1 MKKMYL
7 LFILVLFSINSAY
20 AEPFSISRVQK
31 TAGVAF
37 ADMNYD
43 LPYKDVITDYD
54 YSKLNDKAKVKKA
67 NEFLLKLNRKAKYLR
82 NADTDSMN
90 KGYAYFLAF
99 HKYIMESLESI
110 KDEKVKKSQE
120 YHLAYTLGY
129 LAKNGLYEYESI
141 LSHIKNLKDMSL
153 AQMKKYIEHKK
164 DDTEL
169 LEKIYKLITVLNKY
183 NFSNDNLAVAHLYDI
198 LKDNNISDTVLFEY
212 GYLDI
217 LNSNQNFFSAISTDG
232 SGGYCSIDV
241 DLKSIDAVVLNTFI
255 ENFSDTYKSF
265 SDFEKQQNYGESL
278 FYGIIS
284 DNTLSM
290 DIMYYFYPFNKNVY
304 VVMPAGTPNNYNIY
318 LLTIDNIE
326 MVDKDNG
333 LDRNLFIDN
342 KAAVNTI
349 SGWTSEELLQ
359 KSLNSEVQVNNEEL
373 VKLAPNSPFIKNSKF
388 DDDAFME
395 YIKEYIDIPAASK
408 FYVSHYKFDINN
420 DGKDELIMYPYF
432 ELSRTYA
439 TIGNIFLAD
448 EKTLK
453 IKDDN
458 KMGEFLKE
466 LSSNIE
472 PLNKSKITALV
483 NKYAKTKIQEADI
496 LDAVSDGFKF
506 YLYEYN
512 GMKKI
517 ALMSGNIFVDIL
529 DKSDKQDIN
538 INYYQIY
545 TSNPKLVWKGK
556 TKNGKPVN
564 LLNLDASFDMSK
576 ASTLSEK
583 AIVNDVN
590 LRMLDRLSSD
600 KYFKSIKNADSE
612 EKNMLLNERR
622 QMNKDIKNCN
632 GDKKCIYDILYNDV
646 FNKGA

>member
-1 MKKMYL
+1 MQKVF
-7 LFILVLFSINSAY
+7 LFIIIMMFSFNILY

-31 TAGVAF
+31 TAGVPLSE
-37 ADMNYD
+37 MNYD

-141 LSHIKNLKDMSL
+141 LTHIKNLKDMSL
-153 AQMKKYIEHKK
+153 AQMKKYIEHKE

-169 LEKIYKLITVLNKY
+169 VEKIYKLITVLNKY
-183 NFSNDNLAVAHLYDI
+183 NFTNDNLAVAHSYDI
-198 LKDNNISDTVLFEY
+198 FKDNNIADTVLFEY

-217 LNSNQNFFSAISTDG
+217 LNSNQDFFSAISTNG

-241 DLKSIDAVVLNTFI
+241 DLKSMDSVILNKFI
-255 ENFSDTYKSF
+255 ETFSDTYKSF
-265 SDFEKQQNYGESL
+265 SDFEKQQDYGESL
-278 FYGIIS
+278 FYDIIS

-290 DIMYYFYPFNKNVY
+290 DVMYYLYPYNKNVY
-304 VVMPAGTPNNYNIY
+304 VIMPESSSTNYNIY

-359 KSLNSEVQVNNEEL
+359 KSLNSKVGIDNEEL
-373 VKLAPNSPFIKNSKF
+373 VKLAPNSPFIKNGKF
-388 DDDAFME
+388 DDTLFME
-395 YIKEYIDIPAASK
+395 YIKEYIDIPAASTS
-408 FYVSHYKFDINN
+408 YVNYYKFDINN

-432 ELSRTYA
+432 ELSRTYT

-448 EKTLK
+448 KKTLK

-458 KMGEFLKE
+458 KLGHFLKE
-466 LSSNIE
+466 LSSNIA
-472 PLNKSKITALV
+472 PLNKSKITSLV

-538 INYYQIY
+538 INYYQTY
-545 TSNPKLVWKGK
+545 KSNPKLVWKGK
-556 TKNGKPVN
+556 TKNGKPVD
-564 LLNLDASFDMSK
+564 LLNLDASFDMNK

-600 KYFKSIKNADSE
+600 AYFKMLDGYAEDS
-612 EKNMLLNERR
+612 KQDALNERR
-622 QMNKDIKNCN
+622 QMNREIKNCN
-632 GDKKCIYDILYNDV
+632 GDNKCIFFILYEDV
-646 FNKGA
+646 FNFGA

>member
-1 MKKMYL
+1 MQKVF
-7 LFILVLFSINSAY
+7 LFIIIMMFSFNILY

-31 TAGVAF
+31 TAGVPLSE
-37 ADMNYD
+37 MNYD

-54 YSKLNDKAKVKKA
+54 YSQLNDKAKVKKA

-90 KGYAYFLAF
+90 KGYVYFLAF

-110 KDEKVKKSQE
+110 KDEKVKNSPE

-141 LSHIKNLKDMSL
+141 LSHVKPLKNMSL
-153 AQMKKYIEHKK
+153 AQMKKYIEHKE

-169 LEKIYKLITVLNKY
+169 VEKIYKLITVLNKY

-217 LNSNQNFFSAISTDG
+217 LNSNQDFFSAISTDG

-241 DLKSIDAVVLNTFI
+241 DLKSIDSVILNKFI
-255 ENFSDTYKSF
+255 ETFSDTYKSF

-290 DIMYYFYPFNKNVY
+290 DVMYYFYPFNKNVY
-304 VVMPAGTPNNYNIY
+304 VIMPAGTPNNYNIY

-333 LDRNLFIDN
+333 LDRNLFIENSSSIN
-342 KAAVNTI
+342 KI
-349 SGWTSEELLQ
+349 SGFTDEELRE
-359 KSLNSEVQVNNEEL
+359 KSLNSELQMNSEEL
-373 VKLAPNSPFIKNSKF
+373 VKLAPNSPFIKNGKF
-388 DDDAFME
+388 DDTLFME

-432 ELSRTYA
+432 ELSRTYK

-466 LSSNIE
+466 ISSNIA
-472 PLNKSKITALV
+472 PLNKGKITALV

-517 ALMSGNIFVDIL
+517 ALMSNNIFVDIL
-529 DKSDKQDIN
+529 DNNDKQDIN
-538 INYYQIY
+538 INYYQINK
-545 TSNPKLVWKGK
+545 SSPKLVWRGK
-556 TKNGKPVN
+556 TKNGKPVD

-600 KYFKSIKNADSE
+600 AYFKMLDGYAEDS
-612 EKNMLLNERR
+612 KQDALNERR
-622 QMNKDIKNCN
+622 QMNREIKNCN
-632 GDKKCIYDILYNDV
+632 GDKRCIYFILYEDV
-646 FNKGA
+646 FNFGA

>member
-1 MKKMYL
+1 M
-7 LFILVLFSINSAY
+7 
-20 AEPFSISRVQK
+20 
-31 TAGVAF
+31 
-37 ADMNYD
+37 
-43 LPYKDVITDYD
+43 
-54 YSKLNDKAKVKKA
+54 
-67 NEFLLKLNRKAKYLR
+67 
-82 NADTDSMN
+82 
-90 KGYAYFLAF
+90 
-99 HKYIMESLESI
+99 
-110 KDEKVKKSQE
+110 
-120 YHLAYTLGY
+120 
-129 LAKNGLYEYESI
+129 
-141 LSHIKNLKDMSL
+141 
-153 AQMKKYIEHKK
+153 
-164 DDTEL
+164 
-169 LEKIYKLITVLNKY
+169 
-183 NFSNDNLAVAHLYDI
+183 AHLYDI

-290 DIMYYFYPFNKNVY
+290 DVMYYFYPFNKNVY
-304 VVMPAGTPNNYNIY
+304 VIMPAGTPNNYNIY

-359 KSLNSEVQVNNEEL
+359 KSLNSKVGIDNEEL
-373 VKLAPNSPFIKNSKF
+373 VKLAPNSPFIKNGKF

-395 YIKEYIDIPAASK
+395 YIKEYIDIPAASR
-408 FYVSHYKFDINN
+408 FYVNYYKFDINN

-432 ELSRTYA
+432 ELSRTYK

-458 KMGEFLKE
+458 KLGHFLKE
-466 LSSNIE
+466 LSSNIA
-472 PLNKSKITALV
+472 PLNKSKITSLV

-512 GMKKI
+512 GMKKT

-529 DKSDKQDIN
+529 DNNDKQDIN
-538 INYYQIY
+538 INYYQINK
-545 TSNPKLVWKGK
+545 SSPKLVWSGK

>member
-1 MKKMYL
+1 MQKIFL
-7 LFILVLFSINSAY
+7 LFIMMLFSFNIVC
-20 AEPFSISRVQK
+20 AEPFSISSVQK
-31 TAGVAF
+31 TAGAAF
-37 ADMNYD
+37 ADMD
-43 LPYKDVITDYD
+43 SELPYKDVIVDYD
-54 YSKLNDKAKVKKA
+54 YSRLDDKEKVKKA
-67 NEFLLKLNRKAKYLR
+67 NEFLLKLNNKAKYLR
-82 NADTDSMN
+82 NADTNNMN
-90 KGYAYFLAF
+90 KGYVYFLAF

-129 LAKNGLYEYESI
+129 LAKNGLYEYESV
-141 LSHIKNLKDMSL
+141 LSHVKNLKDMSL
-153 AQMKKYIEHKK
+153 AQMKKYIKYKE

-169 LEKIYKLITVLNKY
+169 VEKIHKLITVLNKY

-290 DIMYYFYPFNKNVY
+290 DVMYYFYPFNKNVY
-304 VVMPAGTPNNYNIY
+304 VIMPAGTPNNYNIY

-333 LDRNLFIDN
+333 LDRNLFIENSSSIN
-342 KAAVNTI
+342 KI
-349 SGWTSEELLQ
+349 SGFTDEELRE
-359 KSLNSEVQVNNEEL
+359 KSLNREVQVNNDEL
-373 VKLAPNSPFIKNSKF
+373 VKLAPNSPFIKNGKF
-388 DDDAFME
+388 DNDAFME

-408 FYVSHYKFDINN
+408 FYVSYYKFDINN
-420 DGKDELIMYPYF
+420 DSKDELIMYPHF
-432 ELSRTYA
+432 ELSRTYK

-458 KMGEFLKE
+458 KLGQFLKE

-472 PLNKSKITALV
+472 PLNKSKLTSLV

-496 LDAVSDGFKF
+496 LDAVSDGFNF

-512 GMKKI
+512 GMKKT
-517 ALMSGNIFVDIL
+517 ALRSGNIFVDIL
-529 DKSDKQDIN
+529 DNNDKQDIN
-538 INYYQIY
+538 INYYQINK
-545 TSNPKLVWKGK
+545 SNPKLVWKGK
-556 TKNGKPVN
+556 TKNGKPVD

-600 KYFKSIKNADSE
+600 AYFKMLDGYAEDS
-612 EKNMLLNERR
+612 KQDALNERR

-632 GDKKCIYDILYNDV
+632 GDNKCIFFILYEDV
-646 FNKGA
+646 FNFGA

>member
-1 MKKMYL
+1 MD
-7 LFILVLFSINSAY
+7 S
-20 AEPFSISRVQK
+20 E
-31 TAGVAF
+31 
-37 ADMNYD
+37 
-43 LPYKDVITDYD
+43 LPYKDVIVDYD
-54 YSKLNDKAKVKKA
+54 YSRLDDKEKVKKA
-67 NEFLLKLNRKAKYLR
+67 NEFLLKLNKKAKYLR
-82 NADTDSMN
+82 NADTDNMN
-90 KGYAYFLAF
+90 KGYVYFLAF

-153 AQMKKYIEHKK
+153 AQMKKYIKYKE

-169 LEKIYKLITVLNKY
+169 VEKIHKLITVLNKY

-290 DIMYYFYPFNKNVY
+290 DVMYYFYPFNKNVY
-304 VVMPAGTPNNYNIY
+304 VIMPAGTPNNYNIY

-333 LDRNLFIDN
+333 LDRNLFIENSSSIN
-342 KAAVNTI
+342 KI
-349 SGWTSEELLQ
+349 SGFTDEELLQ
-359 KSLNSEVQVNNEEL
+359 KSLNSKVGIDNEEL
-373 VKLAPNSPFIKNSKF
+373 VKLAPNSPFIKNGKF

-395 YIKEYIDIPAASK
+395 YIKEYIDIPAASR
-408 FYVSHYKFDINN
+408 FYVNYYKFDINN

-432 ELSRTYA
+432 ELSRTYK

-458 KMGEFLKE
+458 KLGHFLKE
-466 LSSNIE
+466 LSSNIA
-472 PLNKSKITALV
+472 PLNKSKITSLV

-512 GMKKI
+512 GMKKT
-517 ALMSGNIFVDIL
+517 ALVSGNIFVDIL

-538 INYYQIY
+538 INYYQINK
-545 TSNPKLVWKGK
+545 SSPKLVWSGK
-556 TKNGKPVN
+556 TKNGKPVD
-564 LLNLDASFDMSK
+564 LFNLDASFDMSK

-583 AIVNDVN
+583 AIVNDIN

-600 KYFKSIKNADSE
+600 KYFKEVNNADSE
-612 EKNMLLNERR
+612 AKNMLLNERR

>member
-20 AEPFSISRVQK
+20 AEPFSISSVQK
-31 TAGVAF
+31 TAGVPLSE
-37 ADMNYD
+37 MNYD

-54 YSKLNDKAKVKKA
+54 YSKLNDKAKIKKA

-90 KGYAYFLAF
+90 KDYAYFL
-99 HKYIMESLESI
+99 MESLESI
-110 KDEKVKKSQE
+110 KDEKVKNSDE
-120 YHLAYTLGY
+120 YHLAYILGY
-129 LAKNGLYEYESI
+129 LAKNGLYEYESV
-141 LSHIKNLKDMSL
+141 LSHVKNLKDMSL
-153 AQMKKYIEHKK
+153 AQMKKYIKYKE

-169 LEKIYKLITVLNKY
+169 VEKIHKLITVLNKY

-217 LNSNQNFFSAISTDG
+217 LNSNQDFFSAISTNG

-241 DLKSIDAVVLNTFI
+241 DLKSMDSVILNKFI
-255 ENFSDTYKSF
+255 ETFSDTYKSF
-265 SDFEKQQNYGESL
+265 SDFE
-278 FYGIIS
+278 
-284 DNTLSM
+284 
-290 DIMYYFYPFNKNVY
+290 FNKNVY
-304 VVMPAGTPNNYNIY
+304 VIMPAGTPNNYNIY

-333 LDRNLFIDN
+333 LDRNLFIENSSSIN
-342 KAAVNTI
+342 KI
-349 SGWTSEELLQ
+349 SGFTDEELRE
-359 KSLNSEVQVNNEEL
+359 KSLNSELQMNSEEL
-373 VKLAPNSPFIKNSKF
+373 VKLAPNSPFIKNGKF
-388 DDDAFME
+388 DDTLFME

-408 FYVSHYKFDINN
+408 FYVSYYKFDINN
-420 DGKDELIMYPYF
+420 DSKDELIMYPHF
-432 ELSRTYA
+432 ELSRTYK

-466 LSSNIE
+466 ISSNIA
-472 PLNKSKITALV
+472 PLNKGKITALV

-512 GMKKI
+512 GMKKT
-517 ALMSGNIFVDIL
+517 ALMSNNIFVDIL

-538 INYYQIY
+538 INYYQIDK
-545 TSNPKLVWKGK
+545 SSPKLVWSGK

-564 LLNLDASFDMSK
+564 LLNLDTSFDMSK

-600 KYFKSIKNADSE
+600 AYFKMLDGYADE
-612 EKNMLLNERR
+612 
-622 QMNKDIKNCN
+622 
-632 GDKKCIYDILYNDV
+632 
-646 FNKGA
+646 

>member
-1 MKKMYL
+1 MQKVFLYIIM
-7 LFILVLFSINSAY
+7 ILFSFNISY

-31 TAGVAF
+31 TAGVPLSE
-37 ADMNYD
+37 MNYD

-90 KGYAYFLAF
+90 KDYAYFLAF

-110 KDEKVKKSQE
+110 KDEKVKNSQE

-141 LSHIKNLKDMSL
+141 LTHIKNLKDMSL

-183 NFSNDNLAVAHLYDI
+183 NFANDNLAVAHSYDI
-198 LKDNNISDTVLFEY
+198 FKDNNIADTVLFEY

-217 LNSNQNFFSAISTDG
+217 LNSNQDFFSAVSTNG

-241 DLKSIDAVVLNTFI
+241 DLKSIDSVVLNKFI
-255 ENFSDTYKSF
+255 DTFSDTYKSF
-265 SDFEKQQNYGESL
+265 SDFEKQQDYGESL
-278 FYGIIS
+278 FYDIIS

-290 DIMYYFYPFNKNVY
+290 DVMYYLYPYNKNVY
-304 VVMPAGTPNNYNIY
+304 VIMPESSPKNYNIY

-333 LDRNLFIDN
+333 LDRNLFIENSSSIN
-342 KAAVNTI
+342 KI
-349 SGWTSEELLQ
+349 SGFTDEELRQ
-359 KSLNSEVQVNNEEL
+359 KSLNSKVLINNEEL
-373 VKLAPNSPFIKNSKF
+373 VKLAPNSPFIKNGKF
-388 DDDAFME
+388 DDTLFME

-408 FYVSHYKFDINN
+408 SYVSYYKFDINN
-420 DGKDELIMYPYF
+420 DGKDELIMNPYF

-466 LSSNIE
+466 ISSNIE
-472 PLNKSKITALV
+472 PLNKSKLTSLV

-538 INYYQIY
+538 INYYQTY
-545 TSNPKLVWKGK
+545 KSNPKLVWKGK
-556 TKNGKPVN
+556 TKNGKPVD

-600 KYFKSIKNADSE
+600 AYFKMLDGYAEDS
-612 EKNMLLNERR
+612 KQDALNERR
-622 QMNKDIKNCN
+622 QMNREIKNCN
-632 GDKKCIYDILYNDV
+632 GDNKCIFFILYEDV
-646 FNKGA
+646 FNFGA

>member
-1 MKKMYL
+1 MQKIFL
-7 LFILVLFSINSAY
+7 LFIMMLFSFNIVC
-20 AEPFSISRVQK
+20 AEPFSISSVQK
-31 TAGVAF
+31 TAGAAF
-37 ADMNYD
+37 ADMD
-43 LPYKDVITDYD
+43 SELPYKDVIVDYD
-54 YSKLNDKAKVKKA
+54 YSRLDDKEKVKKA
-67 NEFLLKLNRKAKYLR
+67 NEFLLKLNNKAKYLR
-82 NADTDSMN
+82 NADTNNMN
-90 KGYAYFLAF
+90 KGYVYFLAF

-129 LAKNGLYEYESI
+129 LAKNGLYEYESV
-141 LSHIKNLKDMSL
+141 LSHVKNLKDMSL
-153 AQMKKYIEHKK
+153 AQMKKYIKYKE

-169 LEKIYKLITVLNKY
+169 VEKIHKLITVLNKY

-290 DIMYYFYPFNKNVY
+290 DVMYYFYPFNKNVY
-304 VVMPAGTPNNYNIY
+304 VIMPAGTPNNYNIY

-333 LDRNLFIDN
+333 LDRNLFIENSSSIN
-342 KAAVNTI
+342 KI
-349 SGWTSEELLQ
+349 SGFTDEELRE
-359 KSLNSEVQVNNEEL
+359 KSLNREVQVNNDEL
-373 VKLAPNSPFIKNSKF
+373 VKLAPNSPFIKNGKF
-388 DDDAFME
+388 DNDAFME

-408 FYVSHYKFDINN
+408 FYVSYYKFDINN
-420 DGKDELIMYPYF
+420 DSKDELIMYPHF
-432 ELSRTYA
+432 ELSRTYK

-458 KMGEFLKE
+458 KLGQFLKE

-472 PLNKSKITALV
+472 PLNKSKLTSLV

-496 LDAVSDGFKF
+496 LDAVSDGFNF

-512 GMKKI
+512 GMKKT
-517 ALMSGNIFVDIL
+517 ALRSGNIFVDIL
-529 DKSDKQDIN
+529 DNNDKQDIN
-538 INYYQIY
+538 INYYQINK
-545 TSNPKLVWKGK
+545 SSPKLVWSGK

-600 KYFKSIKNADSE
+600 AYFKMLDGYAEDS
-612 EKNMLLNERR
+612 KQDALNERR

-632 GDKKCIYDILYNDV
+632 GDKKCIFFILYEDV

>member
-1 MKKMYL
+1 MQKVF
-7 LFILVLFSINSAY
+7 LFIIIMMFSFNILY

-31 TAGVAF
+31 TAGVPLSEL
-37 ADMNYD
+37 DYE

-67 NEFLLKLNRKAKYLR
+67 NEFLLKLNRKAKNLR
-82 NADTDSMN
+82 NADTGNMN
-90 KGYAYFLAF
+90 KGYVYFLAF

-110 KDEKVKKSQE
+110 KDEKVKNSQE

-141 LSHIKNLKDMSL
+141 LSHIKNLKGMSL
-153 AQMKKYIEHKK
+153 AQMKKYIEHKE

-169 LEKIYKLITVLNKY
+169 VEKIYKLITVLNKY
-183 NFSNDNLAVAHLYDI
+183 NFANDNLAVAHSYDI
-198 LKDNNISDTVLFEY
+198 FKDNNISDTVLFEY

-241 DLKSIDAVVLNTFI
+241 DLKGIDSVVLNKFI
-255 ENFSDTYKSF
+255 NNFSDTYKSF

-290 DIMYYFYPFNKNVY
+290 DIMYYLYPYNKNVY
-304 VVMPAGTPNNYNIY
+304 VIRPESSPKNYNIY

-349 SGWTSEELLQ
+349 SGFTSEELLQ
-359 KSLNSEVQVNNEEL
+359 KSLNSKVLIDKEEL
-373 VKLAPNSPFIKNSKF
+373 VKLAPNSPFIKNGRF
-388 DDDAFME
+388 DNTLFME

-408 FYVSHYKFDINN
+408 SYVDYYKFDINN
-420 DGKDELIMYPYF
+420 DGKDELIMYPHF
-432 ELSRTYA
+432 ELSRSYA
-439 TIGNIFLAD
+439 IIGNIFLAD

-458 KMGEFLKE
+458 KLGQFLKE
-466 LSSNIE
+466 LSSNIA
-472 PLNKSKITALV
+472 PLNESKITALT

-517 ALMSGNIFVDIL
+517 ALVSGNIFVDIL
-529 DKSDKQDIN
+529 DNNDKQNIN
-538 INYYQIY
+538 INYYQIDK
-545 TSNPKLVWKGK
+545 SNPKLVWKGK
-556 TKNGKPVN
+556 TKNGKPVG

-576 ASTLSEK
+576 ASTSSEK

-600 KYFKSIKNADSE
+600 AYFKLLDGYADDSKQE
-612 EKNMLLNERR
+612 VLNERR
-622 QMNKDIKNCN
+622 QMNREIKNCN
-632 GDKKCIYDILYNDV
+632 GDKKCIFFILYEDV
-646 FNKGA
+646 FNAGA

>member
-1 MKKMYL
+1 MQKVF
-7 LFILVLFSINSAY
+7 LFIIIMMFSFNILY

-31 TAGVAF
+31 TAGVPLSE
-37 ADMNYD
+37 MNYD

-82 NADTDSMN
+82 NADTDNMN
-90 KGYAYFLAF
+90 KGYVYFLAF
-99 HKYIMESLESI
+99 HKYIMESLGSI
-110 KDEKVKKSQE
+110 KDEKVKNSDE
-120 YHLAYTLGY
+120 YHLAYILGY

-141 LSHIKNLKDMSL
+141 LSNVKPLKNMTL
-153 AQMKKYIEHKK
+153 AQMKKYIKHKK

-183 NFSNDNLAVAHLYDI
+183 NFSNDNLAVAHSYDI
-198 LKDNNISDTVLFEY
+198 FKDNNIADTVLFEY

-217 LNSNQNFFSAISTDG
+217 LNSNQDFFSAISTNG

-241 DLKSIDAVVLNTFI
+241 DLKSIDSVILNKFI
-255 ENFSDTYKSF
+255 ETFSDTYKSF
-265 SDFEKQQNYGESL
+265 SDFEKQQDYGESL

-290 DIMYYFYPFNKNVY
+290 DVMYYFYPFNKNVY
-304 VVMPAGTPNNYNIY
+304 VIMPAGTPNNYNIY

-333 LDRNLFIDN
+333 LDRNLFIENSSSIN
-342 KAAVNTI
+342 KI
-349 SGWTSEELLQ
+349 SGFTDEELRE
-359 KSLNSEVQVNNEEL
+359 KSLNSEVQVNNDEL
-373 VKLAPNSPFIKNSKF
+373 VKLAPNSPFIKNGKF
-388 DDDAFME
+388 DNDAFME

-408 FYVSHYKFDINN
+408 FYVSYYKFDINN

-432 ELSRTYA
+432 ELSRTYK

-458 KMGEFLKE
+458 KLGQFLKE

-472 PLNKSKITALV
+472 PLNKSKLTSLV

-512 GMKKI
+512 GMKKT
-517 ALMSGNIFVDIL
+517 ALMSNNIFVDIL

-538 INYYQIY
+538 INYYQIDK
-545 TSNPKLVWKGK
+545 SSPKLVWKGK
-556 TKNGKPVN
+556 AKNGKPVD

-600 KYFKSIKNADSE
+600 AYFKMLDGYAEDS
-612 EKNMLLNERR
+612 KQDALNERR
-622 QMNKDIKNCN
+622 QMNREIKNCN
-632 GDKKCIYDILYNDV
+632 GDNKCIFFILYEDV
-646 FNKGA
+646 FNFGA

>member
-20 AEPFSISRVQK
+20 AEPFSISSVQK
-31 TAGVAF
+31 TAGVPLSE
-37 ADMNYD
+37 MNYD

-54 YSKLNDKAKVKKA
+54 YSNLNDKEKVKKA
-67 NEFLLKLNRKAKYLR
+67 NEFLLKLNNKAKYLR
-82 NADTDSMN
+82 NADTNNMN
-90 KGYAYFLAF
+90 KGYVYFLAF
-99 HKYIMESLESI
+99 HKYIMESLGSI
-110 KDEKVKKSQE
+110 KDEKVKNSDE
-120 YHLAYTLGY
+120 YHLAYILGY

-141 LSHIKNLKDMSL
+141 LSHVKPLKNMSL
-153 AQMKKYIEHKK
+153 AQMKKYIEHKE

-169 LEKIYKLITVLNKY
+169 VEKIYKLITVLNKY

-217 LNSNQNFFSAISTDG
+217 LNSNQDFFSAVSTNG

-241 DLKSIDAVVLNTFI
+241 DLKSIDSVILNKFI
-255 ENFSDTYKSF
+255 ETFSDTYKSF

-290 DIMYYFYPFNKNVY
+290 DVMYYFYPFNKNVY
-304 VVMPAGTPNNYNIY
+304 VIMPAGTPNNYNIY

-333 LDRNLFIDN
+333 LDRNLFIENSSSIN
-342 KAAVNTI
+342 KI
-349 SGWTSEELLQ
+349 SGFTDEELRE
-359 KSLNSEVQVNNEEL
+359 KSLNSELQMNSEEL
-373 VKLAPNSPFIKNSKF
+373 VKLAPNSPFIKNGKF
-388 DDDAFME
+388 DDTLFME

-432 ELSRTYA
+432 ELSRTYK

-466 LSSNIE
+466 ISSNIA
-472 PLNKSKITALV
+472 PLNKGKITALV
-483 NKYAKTKIQEADI
+483 NKYQKIKLNHPLFFYHFIDAFMFFYFYINGIKKT
-496 LDAVSDGFKF
+496 
-506 YLYEYN
+506 
-512 GMKKI
+512 
-517 ALMSGNIFVDIL
+517 ALMSNNIFVDIL
-529 DKSDKQDIN
+529 DNNDKQDIN
-538 INYYQIY
+538 INYYQINK
-545 TSNPKLVWKGK
+545 SSPKLVWRGK
-556 TKNGKPVN
+556 TKNGKPVD

-600 KYFKSIKNADSE
+600 AYFKMLDGYAEDS
-612 EKNMLLNERR
+612 KQDALNERR
-622 QMNKDIKNCN
+622 QMNREIKNCN
-632 GDKKCIYDILYNDV
+632 GDKRCIYFILYEDV
-646 FNKGA
+646 FNFGA

>member
-1 MKKMYL
+1 MQKIFL
-7 LFILVLFSINSAY
+7 LFIMMLFSFNIVC
-20 AEPFSISRVQK
+20 AEPFSISSVQK
-31 TAGVAF
+31 TAGAAF
-37 ADMNYD
+37 ADMD
-43 LPYKDVITDYD
+43 SELPYKDVIVDYD
-54 YSKLNDKAKVKKA
+54 YSRLDDKEKVKKA
-67 NEFLLKLNRKAKYLR
+67 NEFLLKLNNKAKYLR
-82 NADTDSMN
+82 NADTNNMN
-90 KGYAYFLAF
+90 KGYVYFLAF

-120 YHLAYTLGY
+120 YHLAYILGY

-141 LSHIKNLKDMSL
+141 LSHVKNLKDMSL
-153 AQMKKYIEHKK
+153 AQMKKYIKYKE

-169 LEKIYKLITVLNKY
+169 VEKIHKLITVLNKY

-217 LNSNQNFFSAISTDG
+217 LNSNQDFFSAISTDG

-241 DLKSIDAVVLNTFI
+241 DLKSIDAVVLNKFI
-255 ENFSDTYKSF
+255 ETFSDTYKSF
-265 SDFEKQQNYGESL
+265 SDFEKQQDYGESL

-290 DIMYYFYPFNKNVY
+290 DVMYYFYPFNKNVY
-304 VVMPAGTPNNYNIY
+304 VIMPAGTPNNYNIY

-333 LDRNLFIDN
+333 LDRNLFIENSSSIN
-342 KAAVNTI
+342 KI
-349 SGWTSEELLQ
+349 SGFTDEELRE
-359 KSLNSEVQVNNEEL
+359 KSLNSEVQVNNDEL
-373 VKLAPNSPFIKNSKF
+373 VKLAPNSPFIKNGKF
-388 DDDAFME
+388 DDTLFME

-408 FYVSHYKFDINN
+408 SYVSYYKFDINN

-432 ELSRTYA
+432 ELSRTYK

-466 LSSNIE
+466 ISSNIA
-472 PLNKSKITALV
+472 PLNKGKITALV

-512 GMKKI
+512 GMKKT
-517 ALMSGNIFVDIL
+517 ALMSNNIFVDIL

-538 INYYQIY
+538 INYYQIDK
-545 TSNPKLVWKGK
+545 SSPKLVWSGK

-564 LLNLDASFDMSK
+564 LLNLDTSFDMSK

-600 KYFKSIKNADSE
+600 AYFKMLDGYAEDS
-612 EKNMLLNERR
+612 KQDALNERR

-632 GDKKCIYDILYNDV
+632 GDKRCIYFILYEDV
-646 FNKGA
+646 FNFGA